1 MFYDSKP
8 YFYLLIELFVFTII
22 ILHTQIA
29 KIKIDIK
36 EETKRELELQE
47 FIKDVK
53 RDPVK
58 IQKILQLQKN
68 SLTKK

>member
-1 MFYDSKP
+1 VFYDSKP

>member
-8 YFYLLIELFVFTII
+8 YFYLLIELFVFTTI

-29 KIKIDIK
+29 KIEIDIK

-47 FIKDVK
+47 FMEDVK
-53 RDPVK
+53 SDPVK

>member
-8 YFYLLIELFVFTII
+8 YFYLLIELFVFTTI

-29 KIKIDIK
+29 KIEIDIK

-47 FIKDVK
+47 FMEDVK
-53 RDPVK
+53 SGTVK

>member
-8 YFYLLIELFVFTII
+8 YFYLLIELFVFTTI

-29 KIKIDIK
+29 KIEIDIK
-36 EETKRELELQE
+36 EETKRELELNE
-47 FIKDVK
+47 FMEDVK
-53 RDPVK
+53 NDPVK

>member
-1 MFYDSKP
+1 VFYDSKP
-8 YFYLLIELFVFTII
+8 YFYLLIELFVFTTI

-29 KIKIDIK
+29 KIEIDIK
-36 EETKRELELQE
+36 EETKRELELHE
-47 FIKDVK
+47 FIEDVK
-53 RDPVK
+53 SDPVK

>member
-8 YFYLLIELFVFTII
+8 YFYLLIELFVFTTI

-29 KIKIDIK
+29 KIEIDIK
-36 EETKRELELQE
+36 EETKRELELHE
-47 FIKDVK
+47 FIEDVK
-53 RDPVK
+53 SDPVK

>member
-8 YFYLLIELFVFTII
+8 YFYLLIELFVFTTI
-22 ILHTQIA
+22 ILHTQIT
-29 KIKIDIK
+29 KIEIDIK

-47 FIKDVK
+47 FMEDVK
-53 RDPVK
+53 SDPVK

>member
-1 MFYDSKP
+1 
-8 YFYLLIELFVFTII
+8 
-22 ILHTQIA
+22 
-29 KIKIDIK
+29 
-36 EETKRELELQE
+36 LELQE